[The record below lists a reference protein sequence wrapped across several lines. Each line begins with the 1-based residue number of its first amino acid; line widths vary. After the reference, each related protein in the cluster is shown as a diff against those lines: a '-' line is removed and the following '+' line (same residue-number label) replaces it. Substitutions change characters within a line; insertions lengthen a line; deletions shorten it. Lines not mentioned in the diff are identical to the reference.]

1 MGFVTLWAAIFVFTK
16 TEAISNKRGIM
27 KTLVLTSLML
37 LSSVA
42 LAQTQESSADLT
54 CRAKAKEV
62 ALQTYSLCMSD
73 HKSKQTEALRKAYEE
88 EALKLKAQ
96 YESEI
101 AKLQS
106 SADSTSTKA
115 PESAPAPVTVAPTIS
130 APIAA
135 PAPTPALTIPLLD
148 KKQKTEPAANKGVSK
163 VLPTKK
169 VKTQYLPIQTIIEG
183 PKVVNISTT
192 LSPDLEN
199 E

>member
-1 MGFVTLWAAIFVFTK
+1 
-16 TEAISNKRGIM
+16 M
-27 KTLVLTSLML
+27 KTLVITSFML
-37 LSSVA
+37 LSSVVW
-42 LAQTQESSADLT
+42 AQTQESSADLT

-96 YESEI
+96 YEAEI
-101 AKLQS
+101 AKLQA
-106 SADSTSTKA
+106 SAEATNNKAEPTSLPST
-115 PESAPAPVTVAPTIS
+115 PATVAPSPIA
-130 APIAA
+130 APIVA

-163 VLPTKK
+163 VLPAKK

-199 E
+199 D

>member
-1 MGFVTLWAAIFVFTK
+1 
-16 TEAISNKRGIM
+16 M
-27 KTLVLTSLML
+27 KTLVITSFML
-37 LSSVA
+37 LSSVVW
-42 LAQTQESSADLT
+42 AQTQESSADLT

-96 YESEI
+96 YEAEI
-101 AKLQS
+101 AKLQ
-106 SADSTSTKA
+106 ATAEATNNKA
-115 PESAPAPVTVAPTIS
+115 EPASAPSTATTVAP

-135 PAPTPALTIPLLD
+135 PVPTPALTIPLLD

-163 VLPTKK
+163 VLPAKK

-199 E
+199 D